1 MPVARFQMPDGRI
14 GRFEVPDGTT
24 PEQAQALIQQSLGAQ
39 EAESPAAPPPETQ
52 TRTDRFVK
60 GLRDPIDA
68 GAQLL
73 TNALPEG
80 VVTAGNR
87 LNNWLADKTG
97 LVGRLPEGGVDQHVR
112 EGEQAYQQ
120 ARAAAGGEGFDAYR
134 ALGNLVSPANVA
146 VASRL
151 PAAATLSGRVATGA
165 AGGALFGA
173 LSPVAEGDF
182 AEQKAKQMG
191 MGAAVGGVL
200 PAVTGGVARVVS
212 PNASRNPNVA
222 LLQQEGVQPTIGQ
235 ALGGRMNALEEKLQ
249 SVPLVG
255 DRISIMRQRGLEQF
269 NRAAINRATAPV
281 GKEVDAIGREG
292 VAQAKGALKQ
302 AYDDLLPKMR
312 FDADVQFSA
321 DLSRVQSMVDASLP
335 RARGHMAPPG
345 EADIF
350 DNIIHKQIVGKMTPA
365 GTMSGETFKQVE
377 SEISRLAKGYM
388 GDPSFDK
395 RQIGAA
401 LTEVLAA
408 MRASLQ
414 RANPDQAAQLAQ
426 INKGFAN
433 FARVRDAASRV
444 GAEEG
449 VFTPAQLQSAVRSA
463 DKSAGKGSF
472 ATGNAFMQDLSE
484 AGKAALGS
492 KVPNSFTT
500 DRALIAGGALG
511 SYFVNPAIPAG
522 LIAASGLYT
531 VPAQNALRFLLTAR
545 PQAANALANSVR
557 NASPM
562 LLPGGAGL
570 GAQMLEQ

>member
-24 PEQAQALIQQSLGAQ
+24 PEQAQAMIAQSLGAQ
-39 EAESPAAPPPETQ
+39 ESEAPAAPTPEPQ

-97 LVGRLPEGGVDQHVR
+97 LVGRLPEGGVDQQVR
-112 EGEQAYQQ
+112 EGERAYQQ
-120 ARAAAGGEGFDAYR
+120 ARAAAGGEGFDGYR

-200 PAVTGGVARVVS
+200 PALTGGVARVVS

-235 ALGGRMNALEEKLQ
+235 TMGGRLNALEEKLQ

-269 NRAAINRATAPV
+269 NRAALNRATAPV
-281 GKEVDAIGREG
+281 GKQVDAIGREG
-292 VAQAKGALKQ
+292 VAQAKGVLKQ
-302 AYDDLLPKMR
+302 SYDDLLPKLQ
-312 FDADVQFSA
+312 FKADGQFA
-321 DLSRVQSMVDASLP
+321 TEFGNLQSMVASGLP
-335 RARGHMAPPG
+335 PT
-345 EADIF
+345 EAAAF
-350 DNIIHKQIVGKMTPA
+350 GNIVQKQVVGKMTPA
-365 GTMSGETFKQVE
+365 GTMSGETFKQIE
-377 SEISRLAKGYM
+377 SELSRLAKGYK
-388 GDPSFDK
+388 GDASFDK

-401 LTEVLAA
+401 LDELLSSMRSSLA
-408 MRASLQ
+408 RT
-414 RANPDQAAQLAQ
+414 NPTHAGELAQ
-426 INKGFAN
+426 INKGYAN
-433 FARVRDAASRV
+433 YARVRDAASRV

-463 DKSAGKGSF
+463 DKSVGKGRF
-472 ATGNAFMQDLSE
+472 ATGDALLQDLSE
-484 AGKAALGS
+484 AGKSVLGS

-531 VPAQNALRFLLTAR
+531 VPAQNALRFMLTAR
-545 PQAANALANSVR
+545 PQAANALAKSVR

>member
-24 PEQAQALIQQSLGAQ
+24 PEQAQAMIQQSLGAQ
-39 EAESPAAPPPETQ
+39 EAESPAAPPPEPQ

-73 TNALPEG
+73 TNALPES

-97 LVGRLPEGGVDQHVR
+97 LVGRLPEGGVDQQVR
-112 EGEQAYQQ
+112 EGEQTYQQ
-120 ARAAAGGEGFDAYR
+120 ARSAAGGEGFDGYR

-200 PAVTGGVARVVS
+200 PAVTGGIARVVS
-212 PNASRNPNVA
+212 PNASRNLNVA

-235 ALGGRMNALEEKLQ
+235 AMGGRLNALEEKLQ

-269 NRAAINRATAPV
+269 NRAALNRATAPV
-281 GKEVDAIGREG
+281 GKQVDAIGREG
-292 VAQAKGALKQ
+292 VAQAKGVLKQ
-302 AYDDLLPKMR
+302 SYDDLLPKLQ
-312 FDADVQFSA
+312 FKADGQFA
-321 DLSRVQSMVDASLP
+321 TEFGNLQSMVASGLP
-335 RARGHMAPPG
+335 QT
-345 EADIF
+345 EAAAF
-350 DNIIHKQIVGKMTPA
+350 GNIVQKQVVGKMTPA
-365 GTMSGETFKQVE
+365 GTMSGETFKQIE
-377 SEISRLAKGYM
+377 SELSRLAKGYK
-388 GDPSFDK
+388 GDASFDK

-401 LTEVLAA
+401 LDELLSSMRSSLA
-408 MRASLQ
+408 RT
-414 RANPDQAAQLAQ
+414 NPTHAGELAQ
-426 INKGFAN
+426 INKGYAN
-433 FARVRDAASRV
+433 YARVRDAASRV

-463 DKSAGKGSF
+463 DKSVGKGRF
-472 ATGNAFMQDLSE
+472 ATGDALLQDLSE
-484 AGKAALGS
+484 AGKSVLGS

-531 VPAQNALRFLLTAR
+531 VPAQNALRFMLTAR

>member
-24 PEQAQALIQQSLGAQ
+24 PEQAQAMIAQSLGAQ
-39 EAESPAAPPPETQ
+39 DAEAPAAPPPEPQ

-97 LVGRLPEGGVDQHVR
+97 IVGRLPEGGVDQQVR
-112 EGEQAYQQ
+112 EGEQTYQQ
-120 ARAAAGGEGFDAYR
+120 ARAAAGGEGFDGYR

-191 MGAAVGGVL
+191 MGAAVGGALPVL
-200 PAVTGGVARVVS
+200 TGGVARVVS

-235 ALGGRMNALEEKLQ
+235 AVGGRLNALEEKLQ

-269 NRAAINRATAPV
+269 NRAALNRATAPV
-281 GKEVDAIGREG
+281 GKQVDAIGREG
-292 VAQAKGALKQ
+292 VAQAKGVLKQ
-302 AYDDLLPKMR
+302 SYDDLLPKLQ
-312 FDADVQFSA
+312 FKADGQFATEFGNLQGMVASGLPPTEAAAFSNIVQ
-321 DLSRVQSMVDASLP
+321 
-335 RARGHMAPPG
+335 
-345 EADIF
+345 
-350 DNIIHKQIVGKMTPA
+350 KQVVGKMTPA
-365 GTMSGETFKQVE
+365 GTMSGETFKQIE
-377 SEISRLAKGYM
+377 SELSRLAKGYK
-388 GDPSFDK
+388 GDASFDK

-401 LTEVLAA
+401 LDELLSSMRQSLA
-408 MRASLQ
+408 RT
-414 RANPDQAAQLAQ
+414 NPAHAGELAQ
-426 INKGFAN
+426 INKGYAN
-433 FARVRDAASRV
+433 YARVRDAASRV

-463 DKSAGKGSF
+463 DKSAGKGRF
-472 ATGNAFMQDLSE
+472 ATGDALLQDLSE
-484 AGKAALGS
+484 AGKSVLGS

-531 VPAQNALRFLLTAR
+531 VPAQNALRFMLTAR